1 MLTDFLNL
9 ITQWVVDYPLWSGV
23 IIFLVAMAES
33 LAIIGIVVPGVAI
46 MFAIGTLISNG
57 TLDMLST
64 TLWAASGASIGDG
77 LSFALGK
84 HYKERIHTVPW
95 FAKRPGVLTKG
106 HAFFDKYGIFSIL
119 IGRFIGPIRA
129 VIPLVA
135 GILDMPLKQYIPI
148 NMIASILWAPAYLFP
163 GLLFG
168 GAIATVPTSLADQ
181 WPIGLAI
188 LIAVILLARHLKK
201 SRKKSSQDN

>member
-9 ITQWVVDYPLWSGV
+9 ITQWVTDYTVWSGA
-23 IIFLVAMAES
+23 IIFLVAMIES

-57 TLDMLST
+57 TLDMFST
-64 TLWAASGASIGDG
+64 ILLAAAGASIGDG

-84 HYKERIHTVPW
+84 HYKERIYSVSW
-95 FAKRPGVLTKG
+95 FEKRPHVLNKG
-106 HAFFDKYGIFSIL
+106 HAFFEKYGIFSIL
-119 IGRFIGPIRA
+119 IGRFVGPIRA
-129 VIPLVA
+129 VIPLIA
-135 GILDMPLKQYIPI
+135 GILNMPLKQYIPI

-168 GAIATVPTSLADQ
+168 NSMSIIPVNILEQ

-188 LIAVILLARHLKK
+188 LIVITLLILKLKK
-201 SRKKSSQDN
+201 NNK